1 MSTDKKAVTQTEE
14 PFLSRWARVKQSNN
28 APETAVAASP
38 LAGITPMPNSSIDAP
53 LEAKMPEDARPEPT
67 LPDETAP
74 VSLPA
79 LDSLTPQSDFSPFMA
94 KDVDPRL
101 RNLAMKKLFTDPH
114 YNVMD
119 RMDIYIDDYS
129 THAPLPLDVVRQM
142 SISKAMRLFADEE
155 DKEGAAKIAAATS
168 TPPILTQAVA
178 DVQPTQVV
186 VETPATLEPEA
197 CNGAI
202 TDQPPA

>member
-1 MSTDKKAVTQTEE
+1 MSTDKKPATQAAE
-14 PFLSRWARVKQSNN
+14 PFLSRWARVKQSGA
-28 APETAVAASP
+28 APME
-38 LAGITPMPNSSIDAP
+38 TPMPNSSIGAP
-53 LEAKMPEDARPEPT
+53 LEPKRPEDAHPEPT

-74 VSLPA
+74 VPLPA
-79 LDSLTPQSDFSPFMA
+79 LDSLTPQSDYSPFMA
-94 KDVDPRL
+94 KDVDPQL

-114 YNVMD
+114 YNIMD

-155 DKEGAAKIAAATS
+155 EKEDAAKIAAAAP
-168 TPPILTQAVA
+168 TPAKVTQAVA
-178 DVQPTQVV
+178 DVHPTQVV

-197 CNGAI
+197 CNGTNI
-202 TDQPPA
+202 DQPPA